1 MAVFIFLVLFSFFCV
16 IFFFQILLREPV
28 LDSFKELF
36 NFLIATHMKLYYIEC
51 PVLCKNALVIAA
63 EWE

>member
-1 MAVFIFLVLFSFFCV
+1 MAFFIFLVLFSFFGV

-28 LDSFKELF
+28 FDSFTELF
-36 NFLIATHMKLYYIEC
+36 NFLIATYMKLYHIEC
-51 PVLCKNALVIAA
+51 PVSCKNALVIAA